1 MRRIEIPVRFTGTV
15 SVEVPD
21 HLSATDAKLIATK
34 LALAKVLATCDN
46 PDAPEEDACDEYADQ
61 CSDPA
66 LETAESDWD
75 DCKILGIGGRWT
87 TNTKSRLAKAASS

>member
-1 MRRIEIPVRFTGTV
+1 MPFTGTV

-34 LALAKVLATCDN
+34 FALARLATCDN

-75 DCKILGIGGRWT
+75 HKSSGSAVGGRPIR
-87 TNTKSRLAKAASS
+87 NPGSAKAASS